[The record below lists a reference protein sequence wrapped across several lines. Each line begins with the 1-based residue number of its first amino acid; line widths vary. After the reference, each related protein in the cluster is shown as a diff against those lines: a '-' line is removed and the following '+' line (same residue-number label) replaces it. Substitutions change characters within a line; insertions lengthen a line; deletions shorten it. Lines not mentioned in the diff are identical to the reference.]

1 MHLMHHRDIVPDSAV
16 APSPIVPTYRSNS
29 APKSSK
35 SSKSSKR
42 RKSSMASS
50 VSGSP
55 ESTVSRGSVPRHQAR
70 SAGMAERPSRNESL
84 SDLVRFFQTQ
94 NVPPAG
100 SVTSPDSTTALP
112 TVESPEAKEV
122 SKDQLKPLHRRL
134 LQFTQRQKKDPSSKT
149 KTDDHQRQIEALQR
163 EGYLLLLQNK
173 KAQHI
178 DRRKA
183 LINPRAASIV
193 PSPDQRS
200 KMRLSSLDLN
210 DIGSMVDVAV
220 SISEYNDPSP
230 PPYQQSG
237 SNMAEPRDLTT
248 ASQTTSALASD
259 RSSSEVQSQRT
270 TESSISPSTSTSVVE
285 TQESRPQENSRPWPS
300 TSIDPS
306 IRIDEEIT
314 SDSPRPALGRKPRGI
329 PENSDVDH
337 DTQEQTSGS
346 SQLLQGPEHPPIPPQ
361 QTPANPSPP
370 SLKLFPDVAPLRV
383 SGQKARRMS
392 ATPRYQTPPKPA
404 STASSDA
411 WSDGETPRPPA
422 QRQSQRN
429 SSSTSSRVKNDEPVC
444 SGAVNTPTT
453 SAKTAPGERTSKPAP
468 AQKQSRVR
476 PPSLAMGTLQAFPL
490 PAPTRPLP
498 SVPRSS
504 NLTVP
509 VDTKAHAIRPVRS
522 ESKALNHQASQPSP
536 ISEEPREELRPA
548 TVLGHINTADTA
560 NDFDDSEPP
569 QSLRTT
575 PERSKSTSPEENT
588 PRRRAASLHGPRIHH
603 LPERQQAPAKPHG
616 KRAARKGLEINARLD
631 RKNLPFGLPSPPPS
645 AALPL
650 DPPLQ
655 QNAGRSGHRNYT
667 APTLAGPSK
676 TLDLAFNPANHRSS
690 IISCSDSSR
699 SSLRH
704 ERIPETDELS
714 RAGSPLPSSDDEC
727 FGPSSGAKRSGR
739 AADKTQPR
747 YPVRRGYDTVDS
759 RSSSHRSR
767 LVPPIRSMTPQG
779 RSPRSFEQSMSPV
792 SQYSQSTHR
801 SYESSNNHL
810 GQGSTNDAA
819 QLLADRISNLER
831 QNQVLQAALMA
842 ALNAGVT
849 PNLSHINLHESAV
862 PASFHAAADPHPN
875 RSNSRTESWMKPS
888 RSSEQGGF
896 NTPNSLRYEGGSTR

>member
-163 EGYLLLLQNK
+163 EGYLLPAPKQKGTAHRSKESIDQPKSSLDRALSRSKKQDVESIGQPWLQNK
-173 KAQHI
+173 
-178 DRRKA
+178 
-183 LINPRAASIV
+183 
-193 PSPDQRS
+193 PSTDSQSSYS
-200 KMRLSSLDLN
+200 KRRLSSLDLN

-285 TQESRPQENSRPWPS
+285 HRKAAHRKTVAHGHQLQLIQAFESTKKSPPTLRDLPW
-300 TSIDPS
+300 
-306 IRIDEEIT
+306 E
-314 SDSPRPALGRKPRGI
+314 
-329 PENSDVDH
+329 
-337 DTQEQTSGS
+337 GS
-346 SQLLQGPEHPPIPPQ
+346 LVEYQRTLTLIMIHKSKLV
-361 QTPANPSPP
+361 TPANPSPP

-603 LPERQQAPAKPHG
+603 LPESPPNHSGDRKFDGLPLGESPILGQQAPAKPHG

-631 RKNLPFGLPSPPPS
+631 RKNLPFGLPS
-645 AALPL
+645 L
-650 DPPLQ
+650 
-655 QNAGRSGHRNYT
+655 
-667 APTLAGPSK
+667 
-676 TLDLAFNPANHRSS
+676 SS
-690 IISCSDSSR
+690 ICCLTAR
-699 SSLRH
+699 STTPTKCWALG
-704 ERIPETDELS
+704 

-862 PASFHAAADPHPN
+862 PASFHAAADPPPN